1 MPPKGRAAGAPS
13 PREVASAP
21 SAASTSEST
30 HKPDIATLMCVR
42 AEAIRKK
49 WSRGVSR
56 KQLSELGVSPLNRS
70 ISWKHV
76 HYVLRHMFETEGF
89 TRLRYKNGI
98 CHDPNPADSEEV
110 WRHCRKITEAS
121 GGRLAPHPQAAL
133 SGVLA
138 KSHLTLGLQA
148 LLHGSVSWDHD
159 GTRMT
164 VPPLS
169 ADLRELHETLKEGIW
184 MECLAYD
191 AVNDDEEAVRFL
203 SLSDNLDQAKA
214 MPEHEIE
221 FLLKTF
227 WVSRTAA
234 SQIGKSHWQNV
245 QEAMDG
251 RTGGGRGQMTS

>member
-1 MPPKGRAAGAPS
+1 
-13 PREVASAP
+13 
-21 SAASTSEST
+21 
-30 HKPDIATLMCVR
+30 MCVR

-76 HYVLRHMFETEGF
+76 HYVLRQIFETEGF

-169 ADLRELHETLKEGIW
+169 ADQRELHETLKEGIW